1 MIIVEKNEGPKI
13 EYELDGYR
21 LYLGDDALML
31 RLDKLERDWPVHLD
45 ICRDRNGILVMST
58 DTSLY
63 YVAEIDIPA
72 AVYEE
77 EEGPGEG
84 EQTRTKLPLDTDTV
98 TLTLW
103 AVA

>member
-1 MIIVEKNEGPKI
+1 MIVINKNEGPKI
-13 EYELDGYR
+13 DYDLNGYR
-21 LYLGDDALML
+21 LTLDDEMTI
-31 RLDKLERDWPVHLD
+31 RLDRYERDWPIHLD
-45 ICRDRNGILVMST
+45 ICRNRDGFLVMST

-72 AVYEE
+72 AQYEE
-77 EEGPGEG
+77 AEG
-84 EQTRTKLPLDTDTV
+84 EDGETVRTKLPLDTDNV